1 MLQKLPKFLEVAQK
15 TASCPKVAEQL
26 EDRATFRKFL
36 RTYGWYFD
44 DLNGTTPY
52 LGNSS
57 EPPGKSLRGRKFGC
71 DFWPVLKVS

>member
-15 TASCPKVAEQL
+15 TASCQKVAEQL

-36 RTYGWYFD
+36 RTYGWHFD

-57 EPPGKSLRGRKFGC
+57 DPRVRACEVENLVATF
-71 DFWPVLKVS
+71 DLF